1 MPILIRHSFKA
12 VFMMIVFGLV
22 PLVLFAETTS
32 ADDYKDM
39 VKGIN
44 DSEITIVEYASFTCP
59 HCATFHKEV
68 FPKIEKEYIKTG
80 KVRFIYRE
88 VYFDAPGLW
97 AGLLARC
104 ADPKKYF
111 GIVDLLYK
119 KQSKWAAGSS
129 EKEVLSELFAIGRQV
144 GLEEERMNAC
154 MQNEDK
160 SLSMIDAYL
169 KNSKLDQIES
179 TPSLV
184 VNGKL
189 LKTASFADLKLEL
202 DRLLN

>member
-1 MPILIRHSFKA
+1 MPILIRHGFKA
-12 VFMMIVFGLV
+12 VFMMILFGLV
-22 PLVLFAETTS
+22 PLVLFAETSST
-32 ADDYKDM
+32 DDYKDM

-44 DSEITIVEYASFTCP
+44 GSEITVVEYASFTCP

-119 KQSKWAAGSS
+119 KQSKWATGSS

-189 LKTASFADLKLEL
+189 LKTANFADLKSEL